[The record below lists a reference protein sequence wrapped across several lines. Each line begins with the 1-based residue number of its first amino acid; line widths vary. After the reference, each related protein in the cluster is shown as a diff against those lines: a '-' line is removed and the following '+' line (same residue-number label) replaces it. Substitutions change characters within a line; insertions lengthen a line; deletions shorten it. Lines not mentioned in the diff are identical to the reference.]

1 MRIGIAGAGNI
12 VPDFLEAS
20 KDIRNFEIVAISATI
35 NGLERMK
42 KLSEKYGIKNIY
54 TNYEDLLEDDIDVV
68 YIAVPNNLHYEF
80 AKKAIEKNKH
90 IILEKPFAS
99 NYEEALELLELAQ
112 ENRIMLFEAI
122 SNQYLPN
129 YKKTKELLNEL
140 GDIKIVQLN
149 YSQYSSRYDKFKQ
162 GEIAPVFDPKKSG
175 GALMDL
181 NVYNIYYIVGL
192 FGAPKNILYTANV
205 EKGID
210 TSGILILEYPTFKC
224 VAIGAKD
231 CKAPLSINIQG
242 DKGYIHSG
250 SAVNC
255 YDDFVFAKNFEDE
268 MRYSLNNNKHRLYY
282 ELEEFSRL
290 YENENYDKFY
300 EYNEKS
306 LIVMKIVEMAC
317 RQIGLEY

>member
-99 NYEEALELLELAQ
+99 NYEEALELVELAQ

-250 SAVNC
+250 SAANC

-268 MRYSLNNNKHRLYY
+268 MRYSLNDNKHRLYY